1 VSGRER
7 EKSNVDVVGALT
19 YMWYHHHQEREEKR
33 TKQFKGCSPVCVTCL
48 ALLFL
53 ITASVFA
60 LRILMQIDG
69 NPFATDKSCANTAH
83 TVSHTEWIADDQG
96 KVCFRED
103 FDNDNGC
110 CKKSVTSFERG
121 CNLNCNETACC
132 CNIYEFCVACCMSP
146 FSKPVVDQFK
156 KETRDLIYTSLL
168 SDTDSFEFCKAKC
181 RTSSHSVIGE
191 NKYRSIWKHCYGGTP
206 PPLQI
211 ETTVVDTLSITE
223 RRPTTTRSPSGRVD
237 EEGPAEALGGA
248 AASEQRAGRSL
259 SEPLEFDIPAEESPE
274 VQEAAKDPDT
284 FVALSPLPEEITGK
298 SRVTSA
304 AGTISGRI
312 WWLNTAM
319 WTLQRSDFMIAVSIT
334 CSTVLFLLRRP
345 WW

>member
-1 VSGRER
+1 
-7 EKSNVDVVGALT
+7 
-19 YMWYHHHQEREEKR
+19 MWYHHKNQEEKR
-33 TKQFKGCSPVCVTCL
+33 TSKQFKGCSPVCVTCL

-69 NPFATDKSCANTAH
+69 NPFSTSNTCANTAH
-83 TVSHTEWIADDQG
+83 TVSHTEWIADDKG
-96 KVCFRED
+96 KLCLREN
-103 FDNDNGC
+103 FDNDMGC
-110 CKKSVTSFERG
+110 CEKSVTSFEQG
-121 CNLNCNETACC
+121 CNLNCNETARCC
-132 CNIYEFCVACCMSP
+132 TIYEFCVACCMSP
-146 FSKPVVDQFK
+146 FSKNVVDQFK

-191 NKYRSIWKHCYGGTP
+191 NKYRSNWKHCYGGTP

-223 RRPTTTRSPSGRVD
+223 RRATTTRSPARVD
-237 EEGPAEALGGA
+237 DESPEDGA
-248 AASEQRAGRSL
+248 ATAQKASRTL
-259 SEPLEFDIPAEESPE
+259 SEPQTDVLVEEYPAIR
-274 VQEAAKDPDT
+274 AAARDPDT
-284 FVALSPLPEEITGK
+284 FVALSPQPEAITGK

-304 AGTISGRI
+304 AGTINGHV
-312 WWLNTAM
+312 WWLHTVTWA
-319 WTLQRSDFMIAVSIT
+319 LQRSDFMIAVSIT
-334 CSTVLFLLRRP
+334 CSTVLYLLRR